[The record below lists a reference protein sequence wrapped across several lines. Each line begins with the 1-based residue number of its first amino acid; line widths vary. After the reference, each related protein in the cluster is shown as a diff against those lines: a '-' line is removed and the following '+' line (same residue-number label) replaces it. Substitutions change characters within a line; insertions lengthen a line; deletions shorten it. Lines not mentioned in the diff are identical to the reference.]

1 MPHLPKLE
9 HLNLRETKIDNI
21 KEISKLRNLWQ
32 LQKLNL
38 LQTPLTDEKGDGIK
52 KEVILSIEGHK
63 FKMINKEEIVK
74 EDYEDAIALK
84 EQR

>member
-1 MPHLPKLE
+1 M
-9 HLNLRETKIDNI
+9 
-21 KEISKLRNLWQ
+21 
-32 LQKLNL
+32 
-38 LQTPLTDEKGDGIK
+38 TDEKGDGIK

-84 EQR
+84 EQRW